1 MPSVTVCSGN
11 NARDNSNP
19 LSRYK
24 AFSSSKTD
32 LIASRVIGVPVT
44 AACERFSSYS
54 SNIAVGVN
62 SRPLKILGELAK
74 ISKPGVSMTGGG
86 DGSDNK
92 IGASSSSFF
101 ASSAMM
107 TGSSALSFLS
117 SAGGAI
123 MIAGASFSKA
133 ISSCG
138 TGAGTSILG
147 TSGRFVG
154 FAIFASN
161 SAASNVFCLSS
172 LMILSTTSWVA
183 MTAFGFT
190 FCANVALLALPV

>member
-11 NARDNSNP
+11 NARDNSKP

-24 AFSSSKTD
+24 AFNSSKTD
-32 LIASRVIGVPVT
+32 LMASRVIGVPVT

-62 SRPLKILGELAK
+62 SRPLKIFGELAK
-74 ISKPGVSMTGGG
+74 ISKPGVSITGGG

-92 IGASSSSFF
+92 IGASLSSFF
-101 ASSAMM
+101 ASSAIM

-117 SAGGAI
+117 SAGGTI
-123 MIAGASFSKA
+123 MIAGASFSV
-133 ISSCG
+133 
-138 TGAGTSILG
+138 GTSILG
-147 TSGRFVG
+147 TSGRFIG

-161 SAASNVFCLSS
+161 SWASNVFCLSS